1 MEAERKQRI
10 FYKGG
15 DKTGLFEFDD
25 GKKRENYMDPWLF
38 VTHGFLWREYLW
50 CWPVRQKERIEL
62 EFLDRM

>member
-38 VTHGFLWREYLW
+38 VTHGFLWRE
-50 CWPVRQKERIEL
+50 
-62 EFLDRM
+62 